1 MARAI
6 RVRSCSMEVSLSSKR
21 GGSWA
26 ARRATEFFAMSQA
39 ICTWRV
45 SGNMSGASR
54 AASSTPGSNL
64 RCVAW
69 ASPFSRIRE
78 RLPRMFA
85 NTSTESACIE
95 IFMRVSFRMAG
106 EGRRAPI
113 AERLA
118 QLTDRACSTH
128 PSGCGDRYSFARYWR
143 ACFPGETIPNPETG
157 IEAAMNL
164 IWTPAQL
171 AMLAKV
177 VDLNGFSAAARAL
190 AVPKAAV
197 SRAVAD
203 LEKTLGVRVLERTTR
218 RISLTSAGR
227 LLYPH
232 ARRVGEETDAARS
245 AIAKLQSPEAR
256 PLRVVADPTY
266 GRVLLAPLVP
276 RFLEAFA
283 HVPLEVA
290 LDAQQLAAGA
300 WDVAIRTR
308 PPADDSVTQR
318 LLGAPPALLCATPA
332 YLQQRGMPA
341 RPDDLRSHDLLT
353 PDAAELPEFRLL
365 LERGAQRAEVPLT
378 PKLAVDDPAVLH
390 AATAA
395 GLGIGLLPEFLC
407 RQGLATGRLKLVLS
421 EWAVPAAA
429 ALYALYPTALESD
442 PRAQQFVDFLAAN
455 IVPALSL
462 PAAARAPAAH
472 PRAHESGAGA

>member
-1 MARAI
+1 
-6 RVRSCSMEVSLSSKR
+6 ME
-21 GGSWA
+21 
-26 ARRATEFFAMSQA
+26 
-39 ICTWRV
+39 
-45 SGNMSGASR
+45 
-54 AASSTPGSNL
+54 
-64 RCVAW
+64 
-69 ASPFSRIRE
+69 
-78 RLPRMFA
+78 
-85 NTSTESACIE
+85 IE
-95 IFMRVSFRMAG
+95 
-106 EGRRAPI
+106 
-113 AERLA
+113 
-118 QLTDRACSTH
+118 T
-128 PSGCGDRYSFARYWR
+128 
-143 ACFPGETIPNPETG
+143 
-157 IEAAMNL
+157 AMNL

-171 AMLAKV
+171 AMFAKV

-232 ARRVGEETDAARS
+232 AKRVGEETDAARS

-266 GRVLLAPLVP
+266 GRVLLSPLVP

-290 LDAQQLAAGA
+290 LDARQLAEGA

-308 PPADDSVTQR
+308 PPADGSVTQR

-407 RQGLATGRLKLVLS
+407 RQGLATGRLKPVLS

-455 IVPALSL
+455 IVPALAL
-462 PAAARAPAAH
+462 PTPARAPAAH
-472 PRAHESGAGA
+472 SRAHDSGAH